1 MKTGFFAIVARSFRQ
16 IASRPLYWFALIVL
30 PLGLFYFLAEMMEA
44 GIPENAPAGIVDK
57 DHTHMSRQMTQTLD
71 AMQLVRITE
80 SCNSYSQ
87 AMDKVRSGEIF
98 GFFLIPEN
106 YEADLLAGRS
116 PVISFYTNMT
126 YFVPGTLAYKN
137 FKTVGVYTKA
147 GVVMTALQSAT
158 GATTG
163 QIAPLINPVSIQGHP
178 LNNPWLNYSY
188 YLNNSFIPGVLQLM
202 IFLLTAYTLGE
213 EIKRGTSVRLMNMA
227 GGSILRA
234 VTAKLIPQTLMWFVI
249 AMFMESWL
257 YGWNEYP
264 MNGSMGWM
272 LLSAL
277 MFVLACQGFA
287 LFVTCVLPNLRLSLS
302 VCALCG
308 ILTFSIAAYSFP
320 VESMYG
326 AVGIFSWIVPARYNF
341 LIYIDQALNGIDI
354 YYSRYY
360 FIAYMAFIFAPLT
373 MLWNLKKA
381 YLKPIYIP

>member
-1 MKTGFFAIVARSFRQ
+1 MKTGFFAIFARSFRQ

-44 GIPENAPAGIVDK
+44 GIPQNAPTGIVDK

-71 AMQLVRITE
+71 AMQLVKITE

-137 FKTVGVYTKA
+137 FKTVSVYTKA
-147 GVVMTALQSAT
+147 GVVLNVLQAAT
-158 GATTG
+158 GASTG
-163 QIAPLINPVSIQGHP
+163 QIAPLLNPVNIQGHP
-178 LNNPWLNYSY
+178 LHNPWLNYSY
-188 YLNNSFIPGVLQLM
+188 YLNNSFMPGVLQLM

-213 EIKRGTSVRLMNMA
+213 EIKRGTSTRLMRMA

-234 VTAKLIPQTLMWFVI
+234 VTAKLMPQTLMWFVI
-249 AMFMESWL
+249 VLFMESWL
-257 YGWNEYP
+257 YGWNGYP
-264 MNGSMGWM
+264 LNGSPVWM
-272 LLSAL
+272 SVSAL

-287 LFVTCVLPNLRLSLS
+287 LFVTCLLPNLRLSLS
-302 VCALCG
+302 VCALFG

-360 FIAYMAFIFAPLT
+360 FMAYMAFMFAPLT
-373 MLWNLKKA
+373 LLWRLKKA
-381 YLKPIYIP
+381 YLKPVYIP